1 LAAPAIAKNGLCECY
16 FGMKGLLAS
25 TLAATTNVCF
35 GGSTA
40 AAGLGDSSF
49 FSVSSV
55 DGVYFRPLV

>member
-1 LAAPAIAKNGLCECY
+1 MNGFEAWLTAPAIAKNGLCECY

-40 AAGLGDSSF
+40 VAGLGDSSF
-49 FSVSSV
+49 F
-55 DGVYFRPLV
+55 